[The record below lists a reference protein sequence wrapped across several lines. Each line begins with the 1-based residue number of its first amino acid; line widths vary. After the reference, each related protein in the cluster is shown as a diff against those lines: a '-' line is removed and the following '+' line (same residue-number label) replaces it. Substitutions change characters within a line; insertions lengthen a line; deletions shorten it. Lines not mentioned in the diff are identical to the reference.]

1 MRRGLLIANP
11 SASRFTGAN
20 FRRVRDVLSESFDLE
35 VDWPHDAGETQSR
48 SREAAVD
55 GFAAVFAMGGD
66 GVVHHAANGLVGTAT
81 ALGIIPSGTTNVL
94 ARIIG
99 LPSKPHR
106 AAAAQVELSP
116 VPTRLAL
123 IEPLDGSAPMYATFA
138 VGVGFDAAVVELAE
152 RRPHS
157 KVSLGGLH
165 FATTAVSRLL
175 SEWRSRVAN
184 LRVDCDGDR
193 MDAVALLAQVH
204 RPYTYFGRV
213 PLHITSAPVVGMAAA
228 AAGNLEIHRAGE
240 MLGRAV
246 LHRSFPDRLGMK
258 VWTGFQELVVEADP
272 AAPYQADGELLG
284 ITSGVKITPAEDAIL
299 VLRADS
305 QS

>member
-1 MRRGLLIANP
+1 
-11 SASRFTGAN
+11 
-20 FRRVRDVLSESFDLE
+20 
-35 VDWPHDAGETQSR
+35 
-48 SREAAVD
+48 
-55 GFAAVFAMGGD
+55 MGGD

-184 LRVDCDGDR
+184 LRVDCDSDR